1 MEDHAGGGLEVVLV
15 VAVEIAV
22 EVVYFGAQ
30 REAGI
35 EAVVDTP
42 APGDRKCR
50 AIAGC
55 RLRLQVRPADDHMA
69 PGLEAR
75 AASADAQATSAAKI
89 FHVIVGVRRRTEGR
103 HHAALQPTNSQR

>member
-1 MEDHAGGGLEVVLV
+1 VEDHTGGGLEVVLV

-55 RLRLQVRPADDHMA
+55 RLRLQVRPADDHM
-69 PGLEAR
+69 PQGSKRAR
-75 AASADAQATSAAKI
+75 RPPMRKPPPPPKYFT
-89 FHVIVGVRRRTEGR
+89 
-103 HHAALQPTNSQR
+103 